1 MHYGEVGT
9 FACRSNHKVVNFGK
23 LFLCQYSSN
32 TWKIWHEAC
41 LTPQKSGNEKK
52 IKKINAR
59 RGKIQKTWRGCLW
72 QTKGVSKN
80 LLWWML
86 WYLLFELLS
95 QTPPNAKKMHL
106 KSEKKIL
113 QISRLFFWMLRGGQI
128 PDLTVHF
135 HFLWVVLVFKMKC
148 VPLLWNKAEQD
159 WQLFISS
166 PTNVSGIFGHG

>member
-1 MHYGEVGT
+1 MKNL
-9 FACRSNHKVVNFGK
+9 ARSLLNSPKIRK
-23 LFLCQYSSN
+23 
-32 TWKIWHEAC
+32 WK
-41 LTPQKSGNEKK
+41 KNKK
-52 IKKINAR
+52 NKHAR
-59 RGKIQKTWRGCLW
+59 RGKKQKTWRGCLW
-72 QTKGVSKN
+72 QTKRVSKN

-135 HFLWVVLVFKMKC
+135 HFLWVVLVFKMKD
-148 VPLLWNKAEQD
+148 VQGWAAETSLSLQT
-159 WQLFISS
+159 FIFKSVIAMMGKLIPQIS
-166 PTNVSGIFGHG
+166 

>member
-1 MHYGEVGT
+1 MKNL
-9 FACRSNHKVVNFGK
+9 ARSLLNSPKIRK
-23 LFLCQYSSN
+23 
-32 TWKIWHEAC
+32 WK
-41 LTPQKSGNEKK
+41 KNKK
-52 IKKINAR
+52 NKHAR
-59 RGKIQKTWRGCLW
+59 RGKKQKTWRGCLW

-135 HFLWVVLVFKMKC
+135 HFLWVVLVFKMKNDY
-148 VPLLWNKAEQD
+148 LSWNKAERD

-166 PTNVSGIFGHG
+166 PTNVSGIFERG